1 MSVQVGDVVELDRQS
16 GGRYPSGRY
25 VVAQFLGAPNSRSAK
40 LVTKNTNGV
49 YTSFV
54 HAVDGLTP
62 VQIKPF
68 QYGEKVVV
76 HSTANTGTFLRIEE
90 DEAVAHVSIEA
101 WSRPLQG
108 TGRLAMSGS
117 QARVPLWAL
126 ILENRL

>member
-1 MSVQVGDVVELDRQS
+1 MSVQIGDVVELDRQS

-25 VVAQFLGAPNSRSAK
+25 VVAQFLGAPNSRCAK
-40 LVTKNTNGV
+40 LVTKNPNGV

-62 VQIKPF
+62 VEIAPF
-68 QYGEKVVV
+68 LYGDQVAV
-76 HSTANTGTFLRIEE
+76 HSTANTGTFLRIDE
-90 DEAVAHVSIEA
+90 DDIAHVSIEA
-101 WSRPLQG
+101 WTRPLQG

-126 ILENRL
+126 VLENRL